1 MATLRLFAGA
11 REAVGRSTIKINGQ
25 SVREVL
31 DEAVSAYGERLGEVI
46 SISKIWLNGET
57 VDLDAPV
64 GETDEV
70 AVLPPVSGGI

>member
-11 REAVGRSTIKINGQ
+11 REAVGRSTIKINGR

>member
-11 REAVGRSTIKINGQ
+11 REAVGRSTIKINGR

-57 VDLDAPV
+57 ADLDAPV